1 MEDAEKFEA
10 QFEQPNDELSIVRN
24 WFEAHKEELRIDDSG
39 IHFRTE
45 SQELILPFFEK
56 EPDWSK
62 FHSYQWPDG
71 RQVYEVNLA
80 NKEIVL
86 TSAFTD
92 NLPNADPEKTVI
104 QNILFVENRENGRYD
119 PVIARYYP
127 ADEYSVTG
135 FEAISYNQIGAG
147 WSGTVDIWTYDER
160 HFIGFNIKDGQM
172 ISTVKYD
179 NGGEAEG
186 AKTSHGQN
194 YLTNDTV
201 DCFRVPTT
209 TTYTYTTT
217 GYYET
222 TVTATQHYATI
233 CSTGG
238 SSGSGNYNTEPVY
251 EYNSGGGGGG
261 GTSAPSGQ
269 TYTPPIIK
277 LPSIFNALT
286 NPCASRL
293 FIQSTKNNNFNFA
306 IPAQIGNLNPAII
319 SLFQQ
324 TTKYPYLIKNGD
336 LGNANGETRNIDGVI
351 TVTLDNNYLKNA
363 TKLSIVRTII
373 HENVHAYFLHQT
385 KTNLDFALGLENFAK
400 QNNLNNLPNA
410 HHELMGQYVLGMAI
424 SLWNWDKNF
433 GETKGA
439 LDFEYYYAMAFAGM
453 LDYKT
458 NKPNSAFK
466 NLAGNKT
473 NKYLNIIV
481 NEATNRNAK
490 SKPC

>member
-1 MEDAEKFEA
+1 M
-10 QFEQPNDELSIVRN
+10 VC
-24 WFEAHKEELRIDDSG
+24 SG
-39 IHFRTE
+39 GSLGNNHG
-45 SQELILPFFEK
+45 S
-56 EPDWSK
+56 
-62 FHSYQWPDG
+62 
-71 RQVYEVNLA
+71 
-80 NKEIVL
+80 
-86 TSAFTD
+86 
-92 NLPNADPEKTVI
+92 
-104 QNILFVENRENGRYD
+104 NGN
-119 PVIARYYP
+119 
-127 ADEYSVTG
+127 TG
-135 FEAISYNQIGAG
+135 
-147 WSGTVDIWTYDER
+147 
-160 HFIGFNIKDGQM
+160 
-172 ISTVKYD
+172 
-179 NGGEAEG
+179 
-186 AKTSHGQN
+186 
-194 YLTNDTV
+194 
-201 DCFRVPTT
+201 
-209 TTYTYTTT
+209 TTYPF
-217 GYYET
+217 
-222 TVTATQHYATI
+222 
-233 CSTGG
+233 
-238 SSGSGNYNTEPVY
+238 NP
-251 EYNSGGGGGG
+251 GGG
-261 GTSAPSGQ
+261 GTWTPSGQ

-306 IPAQIGNLNPAII
+306 IPAQVGNLNPAII

-373 HENVHAYFLHQT
+373 HENVHAYFLHQS

-400 QNNLNNLPNA
+400 QNNLTNLPNA
-410 HHELMGQYVLGMAI
+410 HHELMGQYVFGMAI

-473 NKYLNIIV
+473 NKYLNIII